1 MNKMSSTSV
10 LVQMT
15 SSPLF
20 FLRQIYTSKL
30 FGNPLR
36 FRDFPSRDS
45 YFARIFQ
52 LKKFEESARFEPG
65 PPRRRARALPPDH
78 GAPLLLLSAKI
89 YMDFFYRFWP
99 TILKLPQK
107 AKLFFQKEKWINNI
121 IILLI
126 PKVW

>member
-65 PPRRRARALPPDH
+65 LPGRRARATSRPRR
-78 GAPLLLLSAKI
+78 PL
-89 YMDFFYRFWP
+89 
-99 TILKLPQK
+99 TIPSKFM
-107 AKLFFQKEKWINNI
+107 AEKNR
-121 IILLI
+121 
-126 PKVW
+126 KS